1 MEPEGSLP
9 CSRQPAFCAYP
20 EPHKFCAP
28 HAIPPYFSKIL
39 HTYLHTY
46 LLTPWSTVL
55 LEKLTGYQLV
65 NNSPH
70 MMEPESSHPRLQ
82 EPAPVP
88 ILSQINPVHAL
99 PFHFLKTDFNIIIP
113 STPGSSKWSL
123 SLRSPHQNPVCTS
136 PLPGVCYIP
145 CQSHSS

>member
-20 EPHKFCAP
+20 EPHKLCEP
-28 HAIPPYFSKIL
+28 HVTPPSFSKI
-39 HTYLHTY
+39 LHTY

-88 ILSQINPVHAL
+88 ILSQINTVNAL
-99 PFHFLKTDFNIIIP
+99 PFHSLKIHFNIILQ
-113 STPGSSKWSL
+113 SMPGSSKWSL
-123 SLRSPHQNPVCTS
+123 SLRSPH
-136 PLPGVCYIP
+136 
-145 CQSHSS
+145 